1 MSEKRIKEKRHT
13 IAIPKYNLQD
23 ILADMTNICKAFE
36 MNGDQL
42 IAIILADW
50 MMTFDMATTDETF
63 FGYNKH
69 PMLSFLKSHEKRVLQ
84 FRKWKKEQIDAQT
97 KK

>member
-1 MSEKRIKEKRHT
+1 MSEKKTKEKRHT
-13 IAIPKYNLQD
+13 IVIPKYNLED

-50 MMTFDMATTDETF
+50 MMTFDMATTDKTL
-63 FGYNKH
+63 FGEDKH
-69 PMLSFLKSHEKRVLQ
+69 PMLSFLKSHEIHVSKFREWKR
-84 FRKWKKEQIDAQT
+84 KQIDA
-97 KK
+97 

>member
-1 MSEKRIKEKRHT
+1 MSEKKTKEKRHT
-13 IAIPKYNLQD
+13 IAIPKYDLQD

-36 MNGDQL
+36 MSGDQL

-50 MMTFDMATTDETF
+50 MMTFDMATTDKTF
-63 FGYNKH
+63 FGQNKH
-69 PMLSFLKSHEKRVLQ
+69 PMLSFLKSHENHVAKFREWKRRQL
-84 FRKWKKEQIDAQT
+84 DAQT

>member
-1 MSEKRIKEKRHT
+1 MSEKKTKEKRHT
-13 IAIPKYNLQD
+13 ISIPKYNLED

-50 MMTFDMATTDETF
+50 MMTFDMAT
-63 FGYNKH
+63 FGNPLFGEDKH
-69 PMLSFLKSHEKRVLQ
+69 PMLSFLKSHENHVEKFREWKR
-84 FRKWKKEQIDAQT
+84 KQIDA
-97 KK
+97 